1 MCRIF
6 GFRSVLQSGV
16 HSSLVSAEN
25 ALSGQSRR
33 HPDGWGLAYYLAGMP
48 HVVKSTDTAETDD
61 LFRRVSG
68 VVSSETVIAHV
79 RKATHGKLSLIN
91 THPFQHGPWTFAHNG
106 NIRDFVVLQ
115 AAIEKMVPEKF
126 RRWRLG
132 ETDSELMFQFLLSRL
147 AEKID
152 IHGHAPDVSVVMQT
166 LAAASQELAQVIGP
180 LSHREAG
187 TPTENFLTYV
197 LTNGRMMVAMQGGLT
212 LHWSTHKKRCPERD
226 SCASLMPLCES
237 VAQDGDKVN
246 HLIISSEPLQGHN
259 VWNKMELGD
268 MVSVDAEMR
277 LHRLKVNLPY
287 SA

>member
-16 HSSLVSAEN
+16 HSSLVTAEN

-33 HPDGWGLAYYLAGMP
+33 HPDGWGLAYYLSGIP

-91 THPFQHGPWTFAHNG
+91 THPFQHGAWTFAHNG
-106 NIRDFVVLQ
+106 NIRDFVDLQLVL
-115 AAIEKMVPEKF
+115 EKMVPEKF

-152 IHGHAPDVSVVMQT
+152 LQNSAPDVSLVMQT
-166 LAAASQELAQVIGP
+166 LASATQELAQAIGP
-180 LSHREAG
+180 LSNREAG
-187 TPTENFLTYV
+187 TPTENYLTYV
-197 LTNGRMMVAMQGGLT
+197 LTNGRLMIAMQGGLT

-237 VAQDGDKVN
+237 AALDGERIN

-259 VWNKMELGD
+259 VWNKTELGD
-268 MVSVDAEMR
+268 MVAVDADMQ
-277 LHRLKVNLPY
+277 LHRLKIKLP
-287 SA
+287 STL

>member
-106 NIRDFVVLQ
+106 NIREFDVLLTRLEQ
-115 AAIEKMVPEKF
+115 MVPDKF

-147 AEKID
+147 AQKVD
-152 IHGHAPDVSVVMQT
+152 IHDPAPPVQLVMGT
-166 LAAASQELAQVIGP
+166 LAEAAQELAQVIGP
-180 LSHREAG
+180 LSVREAG
-187 TPTENFLTYV
+187 TPTENYLTFV
-197 LTNGRMMVAMQGGLT
+197 LTNGRLMVAMQGGLT

-226 SCASLMPLCES
+226 SCASLMPLCE
-237 VAQDGDKVN
+237 AEARDGDKVN

-259 VWNKMELGD
+259 VWNKMAMGD
-268 MVSVDAEMR
+268 MVAVDAQMQ
-277 LHRLKVNLPY
+277 LHRLKVKLPQ